1 MVLKFIFFLFFFL
14 FSGLFV
20 FERVIKCFV
29 VFHDKFTV
37 HLHEV
42 VFVVSITILI
52 SISLQVA
59 LQHINGAL
67 LANLLTN
74 SVNLYAVLIFDD
86 LAERLGPIFARLF
99 FGFLLQLFKRVLLF
113 QAHIR
118 TLSIVSGNMAL
129 LSTALEAAK
138 ERQDF
143 DDFRTCERVFEL
155 DTVQA
160 LLDLLFA
167 YLCRLTW
174 VDMLEHIRVNVAIE
188 AIEVD
193 LLHKLLN
200 ADLLASFNM
209 IISTDVRRRQFA
221 KLVLI
226 LLLLLLY
233 LLF

>member
-74 SVNLYAVLIFDD
+74 SVNLYAVLIFDN

-143 DDFRTCERVFEL
+143 DDFRTCKRVFEL

>member
-74 SVNLYAVLIFDD
+74 SVNLYAVLIFDN
-86 LAERLGPIFARLF
+86 LA
-99 FGFLLQLFKRVLLF
+99 
-113 QAHIR
+113 
-118 TLSIVSGNMAL
+118 
-129 LSTALEAAK
+129 
-138 ERQDF
+138 
-143 DDFRTCERVFEL
+143 
-155 DTVQA
+155 
-160 LLDLLFA
+160 
-167 YLCRLTW
+167 
-174 VDMLEHIRVNVAIE
+174 
-188 AIEVD
+188 
-193 LLHKLLN
+193 
-200 ADLLASFNM
+200 
-209 IISTDVRRRQFA
+209 
-221 KLVLI
+221 
-226 LLLLLLY
+226 
-233 LLF
+233 